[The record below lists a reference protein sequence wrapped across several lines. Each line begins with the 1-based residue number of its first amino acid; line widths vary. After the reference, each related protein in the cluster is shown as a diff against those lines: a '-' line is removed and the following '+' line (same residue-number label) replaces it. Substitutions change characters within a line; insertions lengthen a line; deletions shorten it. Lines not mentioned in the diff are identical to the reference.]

1 MIAQTMNHKEDAAG
15 ETMKDAIALTC
26 FAVGAAFLFL
36 LKGQWE
42 EARFKD
48 YTIQQQAQ
56 TIQQL
61 EAEKRGME
69 RALGLSR

>member
-1 MIAQTMNHKEDAAG
+1 
-15 ETMKDAIALTC
+15 MKDAIALTC
-26 FAVGAAFLFL
+26 IVAGIGIFIHV
-36 LKGQWE
+36 KGQWE

-48 YTIQQQAQ
+48 YTIQQQTQ
-56 TIQQL
+56 TIEQL